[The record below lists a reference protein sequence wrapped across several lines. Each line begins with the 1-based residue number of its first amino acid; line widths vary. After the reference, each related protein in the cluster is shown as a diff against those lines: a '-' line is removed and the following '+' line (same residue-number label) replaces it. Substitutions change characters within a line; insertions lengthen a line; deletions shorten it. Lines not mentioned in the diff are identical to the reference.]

1 MHLSTHGLHQ
11 KERYGTRTQSSATP
25 SSLTTAARVGAVLG
39 FFACFLTSGVAQ
51 QKTVFTE
58 QVYQRIDMVY
68 GSDAAEDVADWRQ
81 LYSINRFFNRFDFV
95 DDLVHW
101 NEKDYWA
108 TPIEFIATGAG
119 DCEDYTI
126 AKYFSL
132 IELGVPESQLRLMYV
147 TALELRQPHMVLAYY
162 KTPTSIPLVLDNI
175 NRQILPANKRRDL
188 SPIYSFNGNGLWAAK
203 AMGTGRKLRGS
214 GPMKMWDDM
223 VERLERVMYG
233 DKEK

>member
-1 MHLSTHGLHQ
+1 MLS
-11 KERYGTRTQSSATP
+11 
-25 SSLTTAARVGAVLG
+25 AARMVVIVGCTLLAI
-39 FFACFLTSGVAQ
+39 TSPIAQ
-51 QKTVFTE
+51 QETVFTP
-58 QVYQRIDMVY
+58 QVYARIDSIY
-68 GSDAAEDVADWRQ
+68 GTEASEDVAKWRQ
-81 LYSINRFFNRFDFV
+81 LVAELQSDDLDEKLYQINRFFNRFDFV

-101 NEKDYWA
+101 QQKDYWA
-108 TPIEFIATGAG
+108 TPIEFISTGAG

-132 IELGVPESQLRLMYV
+132 IELGVPEQQLRLMYV

-162 KTPTSIPLVLDNI
+162 ETPTSIPLVLDNI
-175 NRQILPANKRRDL
+175 NRRILPANKRRDL

-223 VERLERVMYG
+223 VERLDRVMYG
-233 DKEK
+233 DKEE